1 MSFTSEEHGIK
12 YSVSPVAVERSVI
25 GEASACESA
34 GKTLTGILSNDL
46 YTKHLQHDCDVI
58 TKEIGEGKIA
68 LIVVAQLVADLGDD
82 DGKLWHL
89 CCVLPLC

>member
-1 MSFTSEEHGIK
+1 
-12 YSVSPVAVERSVI
+12 VERRVI
-25 GEASACESA
+25 GQASACESA

-46 YTKHLQHDCDVI
+46 RTKYLQHDRDVL

-68 LIVVAQLVADLGDD
+68 LVLVTQLVADLGDD

-89 CCVLPLC
+89 HCVLPIC